1 MTKEQWDVINEMNDR
16 MKKLRSGEVVICDAC
31 GEGVLKPIGDAKS
44 THCFVCES
52 CGVRINID

>member
-31 GEGVLKPIGDAKS
+31 GEGVLNRQAMPK
-44 THCFVCES
+44 
-52 CGVRINID
+52 VRIVLYAKAVV